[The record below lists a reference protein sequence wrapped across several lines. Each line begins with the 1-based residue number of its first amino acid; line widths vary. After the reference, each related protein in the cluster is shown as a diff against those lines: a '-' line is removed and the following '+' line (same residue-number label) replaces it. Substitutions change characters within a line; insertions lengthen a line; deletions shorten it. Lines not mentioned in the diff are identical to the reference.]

1 MRALVISG
9 GGSKG
14 AYAGGLAEYLIRER
28 KRNYDILI
36 GSSTGSLLVPLLSIG
51 EIDKLKEIFTSV
63 TNADIFNSSPFIIRE
78 KDGLPIARI
87 NHFGILKMFLKGK
100 KTFGESENLNKIIR
114 HVITADDYRAIQRSG
129 REVIVTVSN
138 LTNTTIEYKS
148 ARDFAYEDY
157 CDWIW
162 ASTSLVPF
170 MSLVNKNGF
179 DYADG
184 GMGDFVPIYQ
194 AIQKGASEID
204 VILLKTDRNI
214 TNSPAIHNAFDL
226 ILRIFNFMLTQI
238 GANNLTIGQLEGL
251 NKKVKLNIYRPLKDL
266 TANSLIFIP
275 EQMKRWWDLGYH
287 SGVKHAPECKSIEV
301 IQPPQGDIS
310 GDQVLLTK

>member
-63 TNADIFNSSPFIIRE
+63 TECDIFNSSPFIIRKKNGE
-78 KDGLPIARI
+78 SIAKI

-100 KTFGESENLNKIIR
+100 KTFGESENLHKIIKK
-114 HVITADDYRAIQRSG
+114 VITEDDYRAIQRSG

-138 LTNTTIEYKS
+138 LTTTTIEYKS
-148 ARDFAYEDY
+148 VKECSYLDY

-214 TNSPAIHNAFDL
+214 TNSPSIHNAFDL
-226 ILRIFNFMLTQI
+226 ILRIFNFMLTEI
-238 GANNLTIGQLEGL
+238 GDSNLIIGQLEGL

-266 TANSLIFIP
+266 TANSLIFNP
-275 EQMKRWWDLGYH
+275 EQMKRWWELGYH
-287 SGVKHAPECKSIEV
+287 SGVKHAPDCTNIE
-301 IQPPQGDIS
+301 IS
-310 GDQVLLTK
+310 K

>member
-51 EIDKLKEIFTSV
+51 EIDKLKAIFTSV
-63 TNADIFNSSPFIIRE
+63 NESDIFNSSPFIIKQKNGE
-78 KDGLPIARI
+78 FFARI

-100 KTFGESENLNKIIR
+100 KTFGESENLHKIIKN
-114 HVITADDYRAIQRSG
+114 VITEADYRAIQRSG
-129 REVIVTVSN
+129 RQVMVTVSN
-138 LTNTTIEYKS
+138 LTTTSIEYKS
-148 ARDFAYEDY
+148 VKDFGYDDY

-184 GMGDFVPIYQ
+184 GMGDFVPIFQ

-204 VILLKTDRNI
+204 VILLKTDRNL
-214 TNSPAIHNAFDL
+214 TNSPSIHNAFDL

-238 GANNLTIGQLEGL
+238 GANNLTIGELEGL

-287 SGVKHAPECKSIEV
+287 SGVKNAPESTNIE
-301 IQPPQGDIS
+301 IPNQ
-310 GDQVLLTK
+310 TKIEN

>member
-28 KRNYDILI
+28 KRNYDIFI

-63 TNADIFNSSPFIIRE
+63 TESDIFNSSPFIISE
-78 KDGLPIARI
+78 KNGDPIAKI
-87 NHFGILKMFLKGK
+87 NHIGILKMFLKGK
-100 KTFGESENLNKIIR
+100 KTFGESENLRKIIKK
-114 HVITADDYRAIQRSG
+114 VITEDDYKAIQRSG

-148 ARDFAYEDY
+148 VKDFGYEDY

-194 AIQKGASEID
+194 AIQKGATEID

-214 TNSPAIHNAFDL
+214 TNSPSIHNAFDL
-226 ILRIFNFMLTQI
+226 ILRIFNFMLTEI
-238 GANNLTIGQLEGL
+238 GDGNLIIGQLEGL
-251 NKKVKLNIYRPLKDL
+251 NKKVKLNIYRPLNDL

-275 EQMKRWWDLGYH
+275 EQMKRWWQLGYH
-287 SGVKHAPECKSIEV
+287 NGVKHAPDCTNIEV
-301 IQPPQGDIS
+301 AP
-310 GDQVLLTK
+310 

>member
-28 KRNYDILI
+28 KRQYDIFI

-51 EIDKLKEIFTSV
+51 EIGKLKKIFTS
-63 TNADIFNSSPFIIRE
+63 TTEKDIFSTSPFIIKE
-78 KDGLPIARI
+78 KNGQPIARM
-87 NHFGILKMFLKGK
+87 NHIGILKMFLKGK
-100 KTFGESENLNKIIR
+100 KTFGESKNLRNIIR
-114 HVITADDYRAIQRSG
+114 KVITEKDYAAIQNSG

-138 LTNTTIEYKS
+138 LTTTTIEYKS
-148 ARDFAYEDY
+148 VKDFGYDDY

-170 MSLVNKNGF
+170 MSLVNKNGY

-184 GMGDFVPIYQ
+184 GMGDFVPIYK
-194 AIQKGASEID
+194 AIQKGATEID

-214 TNSPAIHNAFDL
+214 TNSPSIHNAFDL
-226 ILRIFNFMLTQI
+226 ILRVFNFMLTQI
-238 GANNLTIGQLEGL
+238 GDSNLTIGQLAGF

-275 EQMKRWWDLGYH
+275 EQMETWWNLGYH
-287 SGVKHAPECKSIEV
+287 SGVDHAPDSKHLEIV
-301 IQPPQGDIS
+301 
-310 GDQVLLTK
+310 

>member
-63 TNADIFNSSPFIIRE
+63 TNSDIFNSSPFIIRE
-78 KDGLPIARI
+78 KNGIPIAKI
-87 NHFGILKMFLKGK
+87 NHFGIFKMFLKGK
-100 KTFGESENLNKIIR
+100 KTFGESENLHKIIKK
-114 HVITADDYRAIQRSG
+114 VITEDDYRAIQRSG

-138 LTNTTIEYKS
+138 LTTTTIEYKS
-148 ARDFAYEDY
+148 VSEFGYEDY

-184 GMGDFVPIYQ
+184 GMGDYVPIYQ
-194 AIQKGASEID
+194 AIQKGATEID

-214 TNSPAIHNAFDL
+214 ANSPSIHNAFDL

-238 GANNLTIGQLEGL
+238 GANNLTIGQMEGL

-287 SGVKHAPECKSIEV
+287 SGVKHAPESTNIEIV
-301 IQPPQGDIS
+301 KKIG
-310 GDQVLLTK
+310 

>member
-63 TNADIFNSSPFIIRE
+63 NESDIFNSSPFIIKE
-78 KDGLPIARI
+78 KNGSPVAKI
-87 NHFGILKMFLKGK
+87 NHFGILKMFLRGK
-100 KTFGESENLNKIIR
+100 KTFGESENLHKIIKD
-114 HVITADDYRAIQRSG
+114 VITEADYRAIQRSG
-129 REVIVTVSN
+129 RQVIVTVSN
-138 LTNTTIEYKS
+138 LTTTSIEYKS
-148 ARDFAYEDY
+148 VSDFGYEDY

-170 MSLVNKNGF
+170 MSLVTKNGF

-194 AIQKGASEID
+194 AIQKGATEID

-214 TNSPAIHNAFDL
+214 TNNPSIHNAFDL
-226 ILRIFNFMLTQI
+226 ILRIFNFMLTEI
-238 GANNLTIGQLEGL
+238 GASNLIIGQLEGL

-287 SGVKHAPECKSIEV
+287 SGVKHAPECKHIE
-301 IQPPQGDIS
+301 IS
-310 GDQVLLTK
+310 N